1 MNNNMLMLMLMLMQQ
16 LLAEEQFLCQLKS
29 FYYCRRTVG
38 DLHGDLKQ
46 ARYALQMAGVL
57 ISDGQDLW
65 TGGEMV
71 LIQVGDILDRDEE
84 EIAILSL
91 LRSLDKQAKAKGG
104 AVFQVLLRGPKNFRE
119 AVKHLGLLL
128 VFFTAISSLMY
139 DLREGSLRRLEEG
152 RIAKDLGFKLY
163 YFCIFLQFLVL
174 EFEFEIYFVFEY

>member
-1 MNNNMLMLMLMLMQQ
+1 MNNNMLMLMLMQQ
-16 LLAEEQFLCQLKS
+16 LLAEEQFLFQLKS

-57 ISDGQDLW
+57 SSNGQDLW
-65 TGGEMV
+65 TGGETV

-104 AVFQVLLRGPKNFRE
+104 AVFQVLLRGPKNFGE
-119 AVKHLGLLL
+119 AVKHLGLALGVL
-128 VFFTAISSLMY
+128 YSYIKPYVRSK
-139 DLREGSLRRLEEG
+139 G
-152 RIAKDLGFKLY
+152 RKFEKVRGRKNSKGLG
-163 YFCIFLQFLVL
+163 V
-174 EFEFEIYFVFEY
+174 